1 MEPMQSMQSQQPS
14 IGQQPTQFHSPSAPP
29 MTPHQAVAPP
39 KVYPEESKNVPVP
52 QQQAPPTTTP
62 DVSDVFELS
71 DWLYIGVGVL
81 LIELFFLF
89 LIRYYPEIFGKY
101 INVWYNRFKLSAV
114 IADVGIILLGFA
126 IARYVYSHYIYPNFD
141 WNPAYFTL
149 TTVAIQVIHDVLF
162 YFGVIKTVPP
172 GENAMMD
179 VFRGY
184 AEEKGGKIILADSSM
199 MVGSSLLSMA
209 MKSLA
214 PHTVVF
220 IGLLAAYAVPYI
232 LETRNQFSG
241 SA

>member
-1 MEPMQSMQSQQPS
+1 MEPIQSLQPQQQV
-14 IGQQPTQFHSPSAPP
+14 QQMPNQFNSPSAPP
-29 MTPHQAVAPP
+29 MTPHQAIAPP
-39 KVYPEESKNVPVP
+39 KVYPAESKNVPVP
-52 QQQAPPTTTP
+52 QQQDPPTTTP

-81 LIELFFLF
+81 LIELFFVF
-89 LIRYYPEIFGKY
+89 LIRYYPEIFGKSV
-101 INVWYNRFKLSAV
+101 NVWYNRFKLSAV
-114 IADVGIILLGFA
+114 IADVGIILIGFA

-141 WNPAYFTL
+141 WNPAYFTM
-149 TTVAIQVIHDVLF
+149 TTVGVQVIHDILF

-184 AEEKGGKIILADSSM
+184 AEEKGAKIILADSSM

-232 LETRNQFSG
+232 LETRNQYSG
-241 SA
+241 VS